1 MIHLKTPSILNR
13 IMEAS
18 LEYNLNGKNM
28 GMARFLRLLENAVAS
43 INISQ
48 MMFYGQRPLVIV
60 VDEANAFKKMKD
72 QGVGNCC

>member
-1 MIHLKTPSILNR
+1 
-13 IMEAS
+13 
-18 LEYNLNGKNM
+18 M
-28 GMARFLRLLENAVAS
+28 GMARFLRLLENAAAS